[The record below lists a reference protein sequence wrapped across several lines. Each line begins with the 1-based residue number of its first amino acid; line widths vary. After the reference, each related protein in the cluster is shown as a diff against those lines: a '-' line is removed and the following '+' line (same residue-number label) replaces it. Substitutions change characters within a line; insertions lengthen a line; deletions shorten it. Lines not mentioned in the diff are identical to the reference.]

1 MDQWKKRLLA
11 AGTAGLIVMAGAGA
25 ALAQSPV
32 VTAGTSQTAAESY
45 GPETGAQ
52 ENAELEN
59 SIRIWGPVLEVLED
73 GIVIDNQSGIS
84 SPGEMVLHISEEESR
99 VLDAA
104 DGLPVSLSELQVGEV
119 VYANIGMAMT
129 MSLPPQTNA
138 KVVICRIPEDFKA
151 PEYIQVQSM
160 QWNEDTSWTLTG
172 TNGTEYHVP
181 ADCPVS
187 PYLTRNI
194 VTLQDVTEART
205 LLVWSDEQNT
215 AQKLLLFA
223 E

>member
-1 MDQWKKRLLA
+1 MNKWNKRLLA
-11 AGTAGLIVMAGAGA
+11 AGAAGLITIAGAGA

-32 VTAGTSQTAAESY
+32 LTAGASQTVAEGY
-45 GPETGAQ
+45 GPGVEGQ
-52 ENAELEN
+52 ESAAMEA

-73 GIVIDNQSGIS
+73 GIVIDNQSGNS
-84 SPGEMVLHISEEESR
+84 SPGEMVLHISQDESL
-99 VLDAA
+99 VLDAVN
-104 DGLPVSLSELQVGEV
+104 GLPVSLSEIQVGEV

-129 MSLPPQTNA
+129 LSLPPQTSA
-138 KVVICRIPEDFKA
+138 KVVICQIPADFKA

-160 QWNEDTSWTLTG
+160 QWNEDTSWTLTA

-181 ADCPVS
+181 ADCPVN

-194 VTLQDVTEART
+194 VTLQDVIESRT
-205 LLVWSDEQNT
+205 LLIWSDAQNA
-215 AQKLLLFA
+215 AQNLLLFA

>member
-1 MDQWKKRLLA
+1 MNQWKKRLLA
-11 AGTAGLIVMAGAGA
+11 VGTAGLMVMAGAGA

-32 VTAGTSQTAAESY
+32 VTAGASQTAAESY
-45 GPETGAQ
+45 GPGSDAQ
-52 ENAELEN
+52 EHTEMDAG
-59 SIRIWGPVLEVLED
+59 IRVWGPVLEVLED
-73 GIVIDNQSGIS
+73 GLVIDNQSGVS
-84 SPGEMVLHISEEESR
+84 SPGEMVLHISQEESR
-99 VLDAA
+99 VLDAVN
-104 DGLPVSLSELQVGEV
+104 GLPVSLSELQAGEV

-129 MSLPPQTNA
+129 LSLPPQTSA
-138 KVVICRIPEDFKA
+138 KMVICQIPEDFKA

-160 QWNEDTSWTLTG
+160 QWNEDTSWTLTAV
-172 TNGTEYHVP
+172 NGTEYHVP

-194 VTLQDVTEART
+194 VTLQDVTEFRT
-205 LLVWSDEQNT
+205 LLIWSDDQNT

>member
-1 MDQWKKRLLA
+1 MNQWNKRLLV
-11 AGTAGLIVMAGAGA
+11 AGAAGLITIAGAGA

-32 VTAGTSQTAAESY
+32 LTAGISQAAEESY
-45 GPETGAQ
+45 GPGTEGQAP
-52 ENAELEN
+52 AEMEA
-59 SIRIWGPVLEVLED
+59 SIRVWGPVLEVLED

-84 SPGEMVLHISEEESR
+84 SPGEMVLHISQEESR
-99 VLDAA
+99 VLDAV
-104 DGLPVSLSELQVGEV
+104 DGLPVAVSEIQVGEV

-138 KVVICRIPEDFKA
+138 KMVICQIPADFKA

-160 QWNEDTSWTLTG
+160 QWNEDTSWTLTA

-181 ADCPVS
+181 ADCPVN

-205 LLVWSDEQNT
+205 LLVWSDAENV